1 MPGLSVG
8 ILGVGGV
15 GIATAGAI
23 IQQGLAGRVT
33 LYNRS
38 EPRARGEALD
48 FLHALPLLPR
58 TELRGRGLDAITE
71 EDVLVCTIGDH
82 TKPGETRLDMLQSNL
97 EITAAIAE
105 AMERGGMP
113 RVMIMVTN
121 PLDVLTEY
129 LTRRWVGRPV
139 SVMGSGTCLDTLR
152 FTELLARECG
162 VHPRSVHAWVIGE
175 HGDSSVFLHSS
186 ATIGAI
192 PFPTY
197 ATQRG
202 IEVTTEW
209 TEGIEREVRTAAY
222 QVRELKGSAVHGI
235 GLAVSGLV
243 RCIGRESGTII
254 PVSVRVEDGLCASV
268 PCALG
273 PDGASEPLWPV
284 MNDDERAEW
293 ERSLDVLRTANTN
306 LPF

>member
-1 MPGLSVG
+1 VPGLSVG
-8 ILGVGGV
+8 VLGAGGV

-33 LYNRS
+33 LYDRT
-38 EPRARGEALD
+38 EARAKGEALD
-48 FLHALPLLPR
+48 YLHALPLLPR
-58 TELRGRGLDAITE
+58 TEIRGRGLDAIEE
-71 EDVLVCTIGDH
+71 EDVLVFTIGHH
-82 TKPGETRLDMLQSNL
+82 TQPGETRLDMLEKNL

-105 AMERGGMP
+105 AVERSGLP
-113 RVMIMVTN
+113 RIMIMVTN

-129 LTRRWVGRPV
+129 LTRRWAGRPV
-139 SVMGSGTCLDTLR
+139 AIMGSGTCLDTLR

-175 HGDSSVFLHSS
+175 HGDSAVFLHSS

-197 ATQRG
+197 AAQRG
-202 IEVTTEW
+202 IEATREW
-209 TEGIEREVRTAAY
+209 TEGVERDVRSAAY
-222 QVRELKGSAVHGI
+222 QIRELKGSAVHGI

-254 PVSVRVEDGLCASV
+254 PVSVRVADRLCASI

-273 PDGASEPLWPV
+273 PDGPSEPLWPV
-284 MNDDERAEW
+284 MNDLERAEW
-293 ERSLDVLRTANTN
+293 EHSLDVLRDAGSV